1 MIEQPQGYFC
11 MFVALFWTIITSRPI
26 YCQPVGGR
34 PSHRLFRMK
43 HTSNRACNYL
53 KTLCTLST
61 VLSSKQ
67 YNAAWECSLIC
78 AKLTELV
85 EERVRLTMSSRDAHL
100 HPHWWLRWFSV
111 YVIWLIVGWWLKS
124 ITAVMFLKCWI
135 GRPSSYLTLNFG
147 YCVCKGMIP
156 SRTWNQKA

>member
-1 MIEQPQGYFC
+1 
-11 MFVALFWTIITSRPI
+11 MFVALFWTIITEVDPFTASQWEDVHLI
-26 YCQPVGGR
+26 GSSEWNTHQTEHVI
-34 PSHRLFRMK
+34 
-43 HTSNRACNYL
+43 NYL

-111 YVIWLIVGWWLKS
+111 CVIWLIVGWRLKS
-124 ITAVMFLKCWI
+124 ITAMMFLKCWI
-135 GRPSSYLTLNFG
+135 GRPSSYLKFNLG
-147 YCVCKGMIP
+147 YCVCKRMIP
-156 SRTWNQKA
+156 SRTWNEKA